1 MKHNVLNNNVRKN
14 CGKSNSF
21 LIINARLL
29 YDMCCTS
36 NSMQRNCFQE
46 KKGKIENMSKSG
58 AELRGHFSYERY
70 QKIVKYFLYQIMSIW
85 LTFSANN
92 VLIHCVDITEILSY
106 IRESTVFTKQGYKL
120 LKSQFHEIF
129 FWEEKISRF
138 CTLCNSIAIVKGHFP
153 SKESKSQNFV

>member
-1 MKHNVLNNNVRKN
+1 
-14 CGKSNSF
+14 
-21 LIINARLL
+21 
-29 YDMCCTS
+29 
-36 NSMQRNCFQE
+36 
-46 KKGKIENMSKSG
+46 MSKSG

-120 LKSQFHEIF
+120 LHKES
-129 FWEEKISRF
+129 ISRNIF
-138 CTLCNSIAIVKGHFP
+138 LGR
-153 SKESKSQNFV
+153 ENFAFLHTV

>member
-1 MKHNVLNNNVRKN
+1 MICAVLQIACKEIVFTKKKE
-14 CGKSNSF
+14 KS
-21 LIINARLL
+21 
-29 YDMCCTS
+29 
-36 NSMQRNCFQE
+36 
-46 KKGKIENMSKSG
+46 KIWAKVGQNWEVT
-58 AELRGHFSYERY
+58 FSYERY

-106 IRESTVFTKQGYKL
+106 IRESAVFTKQGYKL